1 MKYLKNLLLCVMSVV
16 FFVGFTKGIPFS
28 VLKLFTDK
36 ELHVIVFLTYPFITY
51 FLIPNFRYKGIFLFI
66 LFMSLTGVV
75 EIIQLYFPC
84 RTFSYEDI
92 KFSIAGCLVSF
103 GLIGY
108 FK

>member
-1 MKYLKNLLLCVMSVV
+1 MKYIKNFLLVIMCIV
-16 FFVGFTKGIPFS
+16 FFVGFTKGISLS
-28 VLKLFTDK
+28 VLELFTDK

-51 FLIPNFRYKGIFLFI
+51 FLLPNFRYKRLFLFI
-66 LFMSLTGVV
+66 LFMSLTATV
-75 EIIQLYFPC
+75 ELVQLFFPC

-92 KFSIAGCLVSF
+92 KFSILGCLLSF

>member
-1 MKYLKNLLLCVMSVV
+1 MKYIKNFLLVIMCVV
-16 FFVGFTKGIPFS
+16 FFVGFTKGISLS
-28 VLKLFTDK
+28 VLELFTDK

-51 FLIPNFRYKGIFLFI
+51 FLLPKFKYKGLFLFV
-66 LFMSLTGVV
+66 LFMSLTTIV
-75 EIIQLYFPC
+75 EIIQLYFPY
-84 RTFSYEDI
+84 RTFSYADI